1 MLQEYSIQKIILRAL
16 FKNSKV
22 ICHLPVFQI
31 PINITLQCIWYTQE
45 QTQNFLKQMQP
56 KFHELDKLTDITSLF
71 TFLTKHSNFGFLQY
85 LIFD

>member
-22 ICHLPVFQI
+22 ICHLSQI

-45 QTQNFLKQMQP
+45 QSKYFIKTYAAKV
-56 KFHELDKLTDITSLF
+56 S
-71 TFLTKHSNFGFLQY
+71 
-85 LIFD
+85 